1 MKRIIKKLS
10 FCLTAIILMAACTN
24 NDDSESQEVS
34 LDTLAGEWRL
44 KGWQYEGQWH
54 DIDPYIVGPNKFDMK
69 ILPDEATIFANSL
82 NFRTTT
88 FVNVSLSGD
97 KIVFD
102 TYLQGEVSSI
112 IEEALFF
119 DEHIVK
125 IQSYQRNGSELR
137 IYFSASDYFLYT
149 NDFDDNTPVIDTK
162 WYDGP
167 NYPFV
172 GTVNK
177 VDAEKDEVEVS
188 ILVIPYTFLEA
199 SQSSVVLHYPGAQSI
214 CHFKFSEWADKTI
227 VPGDRIYM
235 YITSFQQTDNNE
247 PNRTFNCHVKP
258 YEEREVEVKL
268 EGQVRYEEH
277 LGWHIQLLYPPKTR
291 YYPMKGLDE
300 KYLQEGLQVFFTCY
314 YYTIPINTGYYFM
327 DLAQI
332 GSKKEMFTWI
342 DDQDWILGKWKYIDQ
357 KNTPD
362 EEKMRP
368 HVIEFKTGH
377 EVNYIYENE
386 TRNNVYHFLDNAYYQ
401 TDLPVVSIPGGHGI
415 PYVCHLDGNR
425 LTLESRDII
434 APGREHPLYV
444 YERIE

>member
-227 VPGDRIYM
+227 VPGDKIYM

-258 YEEREVEVKL
+258 YEERELIVKKS
-268 EGQVRYEEH
+268 GSIYYEDH
-277 LGWHIQLLYPPKTR
+277 LGWYIWDSWNKVR
-291 YYPMKGLDE
+291 IYPMKNLDAAFM
-300 KYLQEGLQVFFTCY
+300 QEGLEVYFTGY
-314 YYTIPINTGYYFM
+314 NYTTPLNTGFSFV
-327 DLAQI
+327 DLTQLVNKAA
-332 GSKKEMFTWI
+332 MFRMT
-342 DDQDWILGKWKYIDQ
+342 DYQDWIVGKWKFISQ
-357 KNTPD
+357 ENTLES
-362 EEKMRP
+362 EEWRP
-368 HVIEFKTGH
+368 HTVVFKEGGESEYT
-377 EVNYIYENE
+377 YENE
-386 TRNNVYHFLDNAYYQ
+386 TRNNIYYFLNSAFYQ
-401 TDLPVVSIPGGHGI
+401 TDLPVVCIPSIFNI